1 MLTKLKY
8 GAINNKK
15 IILFLFSLCIIG
27 ILSSSILVTV
37 LSKVE
42 QNEIINYIKNY
53 FGTLNKIDILNTF
66 VNSFINNIIPI
77 LFIWII
83 GISIIGVPII
93 IFIYFYKMFILGF
106 TISSFILTYKI
117 KGLLLSFLYVFPS
130 KIISILIYT
139 LICLYAI
146 KISNNLI
153 YIIFNK
159 KDINCNKITRKYI
172 KILIISSL
180 LVIFNSI
187 YESIILKILFNKVI
201 VLLKI

>member
-130 KIISILIYT
+130 LTPSSKL
-139 LICLYAI
+139 
-146 KISNNLI
+146 SNNSV
-153 YIIFNK
+153 NP
-159 KDINCNKITRKYI
+159 
-172 KILIISSL
+172 
-180 LVIFNSI
+180 
-187 YESIILKILFNKVI
+187 
-201 VLLKI
+201 